1 MKGAGPYGGAMSA
14 YGPLW
19 RVIRPLR
26 EGATASWMRSYYEHL
41 YDMSFRARNVEEVAK
56 LAIRHAHAT
65 FRSEIVAVALLDGDE
80 WHVLPYRQN
89 DTMAPPL
96 RLPMSTGENGPS
108 YEPGQIVEIPDVEA
122 FSREFAWIGPLA
134 DRGVRS
140 LVSAAF
146 GSLIHG
152 RGYLSFASY
161 GDQHYSDDEYV
172 LMCLHA
178 LAAGIGFDHVGAS
191 AA

>member
-1 MKGAGPYGGAMSA
+1 MNAG
-14 YGPLW
+14 GPLW
-19 RVIRPLR
+19 RVVRPLR
-26 EGATASWMRSYYEHL
+26 EGATASWMRTYYEHL
-41 YDMSFRARNVEEVAK
+41 YDMSFRARTVEDVAK

-65 FRSEIVAVALLDGDE
+65 FRSELVAVALLDGDE
-80 WHVLPYRQN
+80 WNVLPYRQN
-89 DTMAPPL
+89 ETLAEPL
-96 RLPMSTGENGPS
+96 RVPVSAGPDGPV
-108 YEPGQIVEIPDVEA
+108 YEPGQIVEVPDVGA
-122 FSREFAWIGPLA
+122 FAVRFPWIEPLA
-134 DRGVRS
+134 ARGVRS
-140 LVSAAF
+140 IVSAAF

-161 GDQHYSDDEYV
+161 REQHYSDDEYV